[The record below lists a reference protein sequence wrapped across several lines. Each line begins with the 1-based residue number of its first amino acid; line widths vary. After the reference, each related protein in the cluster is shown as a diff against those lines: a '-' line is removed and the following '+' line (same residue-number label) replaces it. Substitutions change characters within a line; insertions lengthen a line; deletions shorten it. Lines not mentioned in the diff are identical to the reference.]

1 MKSLLT
7 QMVGET
13 LLNIRLFIKAKSLL
27 IKERLSSKEQFSK
40 SFKVPWVHKEK
51 SQSLK
56 GPPHLLLLRPSF
68 LLMILQRELRVIFT
82 LQKSLENFSKLCSC
96 TQTEWKQ
103 EKKKIF
109 QNERNENWSYMVF
122 QQLTNEMSTE
132 LKTNM
137 CFRWKWI
144 IFCCLLKRN
153 AFFYARTEFWKLLKR
168 LLKFWHSSR
177 KGEVNEV
184 KVLKLIKGNHDF
196 LWLLKRHATTLYMR
210 W

>member
-1 MKSLLT
+1 MFGLT

-109 QNERNENWSYMVF
+109 QNERNENWSYKVF
-122 QQLTNEMSTE
+122 QQVASSYKLTNEMSTE
-132 LKTNM
+132 L
-137 CFRWKWI
+137 CFSFRQI
-144 IFCCLLKRN
+144 CENEYFFFCLLKRN
-153 AFFYARTEFWKLLKR
+153 AFFCAM
-168 LLKFWHSSR
+168 
-177 KGEVNEV
+177 
-184 KVLKLIKGNHDF
+184 F
-196 LWLLKRHATTLYMR
+196 LTFTK
-210 W
+210 